1 MLQSLMYPEYQL
13 YIIKNDCA
21 DVGHFGM
28 ARTRTYVIMRHVE
41 TTDCLYDPFGMYEEI
56 KKYITSR
63 VQTQPSDY
71 MIATPEEVALEAQ
84 HVASVRKV
92 QYVPGTMDLT
102 YLLNER
108 EKATLDA
115 GCAMYWK
122 RFSKDTFQDKNLA
135 IFLGD
140 SHTFDITWSAVSKRI
155 PTFRLNTGKM
165 FFPFYKR
172 WMCSSEKLAAF
183 GFPIRGVAT
192 TIGCPPL
199 LIRDWRRANQLAG
212 NCMVLPC
219 IAIVQMIALTC
230 IASKSATGSLY

>member
-41 TTDCLYDPFGMYEEI
+41 TTDCLYDPVEMYEEI

-122 RFSKDTFQDKNLA
+122 RFQKTLSKTRTWRSSLGIPILLILPGVRSANAFQLSGSTLA
-135 IFLGD
+135 
-140 SHTFDITWSAVSKRI
+140 R
-155 PTFRLNTGKM
+155 
-165 FFPFYKR
+165 
-172 WMCSSEKLAAF
+172 CSSPSTSVGCVVLRSWQPLASQS
-183 GFPIRGVAT
+183 VAS
-192 TIGCPPL
+192 PP
-199 LIRDWRRANQLAG
+199 
-212 NCMVLPC
+212 P
-219 IAIVQMIALTC
+219 
-230 IASKSATGSLY
+230 